1 MNSIHACTSN
11 GESPTAA
18 ETGQTSPTP
27 GAPPPWVG
35 RLEDT
40 LEHMLEH
47 ILEHMLEHLLEHM
60 LEHMLEHLLEH
71 LLEHMLEHRLE
82 HMLEH
87 MFWSVEVLE
96 SAALAAP
103 RSACIS
109 LSIWISL
116 SVLPFLPEEGP
127 VGV

>member
-1 MNSIHACTSN
+1 MEHM
-11 GESPTAA
+11 
-18 ETGQTSPTP
+18 
-27 GAPPPWVG
+27 
-35 RLEDT
+35 LEDI

-116 SVLPFLPEEGP
+116 SVPCPSSRRRGP
-127 VGV
+127 SGSDDSQGLVLGGDVRRR